1 MSLSS
6 VTCDGALMLCL
17 ASQERASEWMRSAG
31 GKGRGDSV
39 DGVNSW
45 LVGWLGD
52 RHGRDRFF
60 EGN

>member
-1 MSLSS
+1 MSLSGA
-6 VTCDGALMLCL
+6 TCDGALMLCR

-45 LVGWLGD
+45 WIDGLVCWLVG
-52 RHGRDRFF
+52 R
-60 EGN
+60 